1 LLTESF
7 VIAAAGGSIGV
18 ALALF
23 SVPFAA
29 RLVPTSLPI
38 AETPA
43 ADWRMLAIAATAT
56 LVTGFVCGVLPAIR
70 ASRRA
75 DSSALRDDARAGASR
90 RTERIRGGLVVLQV
104 TASVALLVGAGLLL
118 RALWRVQQT
127 DPGFK
132 TDGVLTMRL
141 NLPWGKYGP
150 QATRVRFYDRVIDEV
165 EALPGVVRAA
175 FVSDLPLTRRGG
187 IWGVYL
193 PGQPLDVGAEA
204 QFALVRFVTP
214 GYFEVMGIPQTAGRT
229 FDDRDALKGEQTA
242 IVSQTFGERIWPDP
256 GLVGRHFVLMNAGR
270 TVVGVVGEVK
280 VRGLEGQSEPQLY
293 LPYSQQADNNF
304 MGYTPKDLAVRVA
317 DAGSVSAASLTAS
330 IRQIVARADPQL
342 PITDVRPLSAVVE
355 NETAPRTVQARVLG
369 AFAAVACVL
378 AAVGLHGLL
387 AFVVSTRTREI
398 GVRVALGAQRRTILT
413 MVLLRGLRLAAIGA
427 AAGIAAACAAGRL
440 VQSILA
446 GVDPA
451 DAVTIAAAVGIAI
464 AMTIAGSFFPALGA
478 ARTDPKRALTAG

>member
-1 LLTESF
+1 M
-7 VIAAAGGSIGV
+7 

-23 SVPFAA
+23 AVPFAA

-38 AETPA
+38 AEMPA
-43 ADWRMLAIAATAT
+43 ADWRMLTIAGVAT

-75 DSSALRDDARAGASR
+75 DASALRDGSRAGASR
-90 RTERIRGGLVVLQV
+90 RTERIRSGLVILQV
-104 TASVALLVGAGLLL
+104 TASVALLVCAGLLL
-118 RALWRVQQT
+118 RALWRVQHT

-150 QATRVRFYDRVIDEV
+150 QASRVQFYDRVIDEV
-165 EALPGVVRAA
+165 EALPGVARAA

-204 QFALVRFVTP
+204 QMALVRFVTP
-214 GYFEVMGIPQTAGRT
+214 GYFEVMGIPQGAGRT
-229 FDDRDALKGEQTA
+229 FDDRDGLNGEQSA
-242 IVSQTFGERIWPDP
+242 IVSETFGQRIWPEP
-256 GLVGRHFVLMNAGR
+256 GLVGRQFVLMNTAR
-270 TVVGVVGEVK
+270 TIVGVVGEIK

-293 LPYSQQADNNF
+293 LPYAQQADNNF
-304 MGYTPKDLAVRVA
+304 MGYTPKDLAVRV
-317 DAGSVSAASLTAS
+317 SATGLVNEASLTSS
-330 IRQIVARADPQL
+330 IRAIVAKADPQL
-342 PITDVRPLSAVVE
+342 PISDVRPLSAVVD
-355 NETAPRTVQARVLG
+355 NDTAPRTVQARVLG

-413 MVLLRGLRLAAIGA
+413 MVLWRGLRLAAIGA
-427 AAGIAAACAAGRL
+427 AAGIAAAYAAARL

-446 GVDPA
+446 GIDPA
-451 DAVTIAAAVGIAI
+451 DTVTIASAVGIAV
-464 AMTIAGSFFPALGA
+464 AMTLAGSFFPALGA
-478 ARTDPKRALTAG
+478 ARTDPKRALSAS